1 MQKHRK
7 KKKHKKWKDIKT
19 KRQTD
24 KHTNGRKQLKGDFN
38 IVMPEQ
44 SHTLVMFNFKPIP
57 QQLDRKPHKAQKHI
71 KDDWNWLV
79 VSWIRWT
86 MNIEWRPTNL
96 QFPTNTF
103 ICPLSMAAFV
113 GGRVLMEPFTFPAV
127 IDTNRNHAG
136 AARIHLFAN
145 HRCFPSLFR
154 NNNATTS

>member
-71 KDDWNWLV
+71 KDD
-79 VSWIRWT
+79 
-86 MNIEWRPTNL
+86 
-96 QFPTNTF
+96 
-103 ICPLSMAAFV
+103 
-113 GGRVLMEPFTFPAV
+113 
-127 IDTNRNHAG
+127 
-136 AARIHLFAN
+136 
-145 HRCFPSLFR
+145 
-154 NNNATTS
+154 